1 MENIKRV
8 APGFDIKAK
17 LEIRAHATCG
27 LSENSSFNPHVG
39 FPNNVHV
46 EIKIEQQSSGSKH

>member
-27 LSENSSFNPHVG
+27 LSEILNYNPHVG
-39 FPNNVHV
+39 FPNNLNV
-46 EIKIEQQSSGSKH
+46 EKKT

>member
-8 APGFDIKAK
+8 APGFDVKAK

-39 FPNNVHV
+39 FPNNLNV
-46 EIKIEQQSSGSKH
+46 EVKLNNKVQT